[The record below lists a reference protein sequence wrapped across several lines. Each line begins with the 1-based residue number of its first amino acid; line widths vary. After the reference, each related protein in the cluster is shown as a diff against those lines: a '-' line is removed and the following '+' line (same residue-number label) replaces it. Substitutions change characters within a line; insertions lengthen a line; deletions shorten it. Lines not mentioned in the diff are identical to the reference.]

1 MRFKRFAIMLFV
13 VFLLSFFFL
22 NTWQGYRYERL
33 KDQVALLEREQK
45 DWLERNK
52 RLIAGL
58 AVLSSP
64 ARVAELAESE
74 LGLRKIGPGE
84 RTRLIFGPAEE
95 LSR

>member
-1 MRFKRFAIMLFV
+1 MRLKRFALVLFV
-13 VFLLSFFFL
+13 LFLLFFFYL

-33 KDQVALLEREQK
+33 KAQVAALEREQK

-64 ARVAELAESE
+64 SRVAELAETE
-74 LGLRKIGPGE
+74 LGLRKLEPQE
-84 RTRLIFGPAEE
+84 RLKLRFGPWQE
-95 LSR
+95 LPR